1 MLSKMSSSKYNR
13 SSNSRRSDKK
23 PKRFQGTITVSPE
36 LMGAL
41 IGRGG
46 CNIRRICGECGF
58 GTYIKG
64 EPDGKTFTISSYK
77 QDKVLKAAQ
86 MLKQDET
93 ALVDPTKRS
102 SKPFATLD
110 MDASCVPH
118 VVGRGG
124 EGLQQVMDKVGD
136 GCYIVHRDGQF
147 HINANTKGD
156 ISKAIKLLERV
167 RDEYLDWVSGEAIQ
181 RVTRC
186 VQEEKSTTKITSGAF
201 AALVSESDSDD
212 DEDDDGPKHVNTES
226 EQFYRMLMQQE
237 GMGEASRFTPTE
249 VQRFANGL
257 KRHQINT
264 SKMGAKMFPQL
275 GAGAKPN
282 ISLKVTEK
290 PKPSGAWGDSHNA
303 SALKDTMVS
312 VAQRPTVN
320 HAKPKPVPVKK
331 PQEDGPNLVD
341 LDAYLKKYEG
351 KSWADMA
358 EESDSDDDNSA
369 W

>member
-1 MLSKMSSSKYNR
+1 MSTSKYNR
-13 SSNSRRSDKK
+13 SSNSRRSDNK
-23 PKRFQGTITVSPE
+23 PKRFQGTITVDPS

-46 CNIRRICGECGF
+46 CNIRRICGDCGF

-110 MDASCVPH
+110 MDTSCVPH

-181 RVTRC
+181 RVTRR
-186 VQEEKSTTKITSGAF
+186 VQEKSTTKITAGSF
-201 AALVSESDSDD
+201 AALASDSDSDESD
-212 DEDDDGPKHVNTES
+212 DEGPEHVNTES

-237 GMGEASRFTPTE
+237 GLGEASRFTATE
-249 VQRFANGL
+249 IQRFANGL
-257 KRHQINT
+257 KRHQVNT

-275 GAGAKPN
+275 RSDVKPN

-303 SALKDTMVS
+303 GALKDTMVS
-312 VAQRPTVN
+312 IAQRPTVN
-320 HAKPKPVPVKK
+320 HAKPQTVPKRSVKT
-331 PQEDGPNLVD
+331 QEDGPTHVD
-341 LDAYLKKYEG
+341 LTTYLKKYEG

-358 EESDSDDDNSA
+358 DESDTDDDDDNSA

>member
-13 SSNSRRSDKK
+13 SSNSRSTQK
-23 PKRFQGTITVSPE
+23 PKRFQGTITVNPE

-77 QDKVLKAAQ
+77 QDKVLLAAQ

-110 MDASCVPH
+110 MDSSCVPH

-167 RDEYLDWVSGEAIQ
+167 RDEYLDWVNGEAIQ
-181 RVTRC
+181 RVTRR
-186 VQEEKSTTKITSGAF
+186 VQEEKSTTKITAGSF
-201 AALVSESDSDD
+201 AALASDSDSDESD
-212 DEDDDGPKHVNTES
+212 DEGPEHVNPHS

-264 SKMGAKMFPQL
+264 SKIGAKMFPQL
-275 GAGAKPN
+275 GAKPN

-290 PKPSGAWGDSHNA
+290 PKPSGAWAHDA
-303 SALKDTMVS
+303 TALKDTMVA
-312 VAQRPTVN
+312 VAQRATVN

-331 PQEDGPNLVD
+331 TQDDGPTHVD
-341 LDAYLKKYEG
+341 LTAYLKKYEG
-351 KSWADMA
+351 MSWADMA
-358 EESDSDDDNSA
+358 DESDTDDDDQDNSA

>member
-13 SSNSRRSDKK
+13 SSNSRRSDNK
-23 PKRFQGTITVSPE
+23 PKRFQGTITVDPS

-46 CNIRRICGECGF
+46 CNIRRICGDCGF

-86 MLKQDET
+86 MLKQDES
-93 ALVDPTKRS
+93 ALVDPTQRS
-102 SKPFATLD
+102 SKPFTTLD

-181 RVTRC
+181 RITRR
-186 VQEEKSTTKITSGAF
+186 VQEEKSTTKITAGSF
-201 AALVSESDSDD
+201 AALASDSDD
-212 DEDDDGPKHVNTES
+212 SDDEGPEYVNTES
-226 EQFYRMLMQQE
+226 EQFHRMLMQQE
-237 GMGEASRFTPTE
+237 GLGQASRFTPTE
-249 VQRFANGL
+249 VQRFVNGL

-264 SKMGAKMFPQL
+264 SKIGAKMFPEL
-275 GAGAKPN
+275 RSDVKPN
-282 ISLKVTEK
+282 ISLKVTDK
-290 PKPSGAWGDSHNA
+290 PKPFGAWGDSHNA
-303 SALKDTMVS
+303 GQLKHTMVK
-312 VAQRPTVN
+312 VAEQPTVN
-320 HAKPKPVPVKK
+320 LAKPKPLPVKK
-331 PQEDGPNLVD
+331 TQEDGPTHVD
-341 LDAYLKKYEG
+341 LSSYLKKYEG

-358 EESDSDDDNSA
+358 DESDDDDDNSA

>member
-1 MLSKMSSSKYNR
+1 MSTSKYNR
-13 SSNSRRSDKK
+13 SSNSRRSDNK

-46 CNIRRICGECGF
+46 CNIRRICGDCGF

-77 QDKVLKAAQ
+77 QDKVLLAAQ

-110 MDASCVPH
+110 MDSSCVPH

-167 RDEYLDWVSGEAIQ
+167 RDEYLDWVSGEVIQ
-181 RVTRC
+181 RATRR
-186 VQEEKSTTKITSGAF
+186 VQEEKSTTKITAGSF
-201 AALVSESDSDD
+201 AALASDSDSDD
-212 DEDDDGPKHVNTES
+212 DDEAPEYVNTES

-257 KRHQINT
+257 KRHQVNT

-275 GAGAKPN
+275 PSGVKPN
-282 ISLKVTEK
+282 ISLKVTDK
-290 PKPSGAWGDSHNA
+290 PKPSGAWGNSHSA
-303 SALKDTMVS
+303 GALKDTMVK
-312 VAQRPTVN
+312 VAQEPTVN
-320 HAKPKPVPVKK
+320 LTKPKPVPVKK
-331 PQEDGPNLVD
+331 TPEDATTHVD
-341 LDAYLKKYEG
+341 LTAYLKKYEG

-358 EESDSDDDNSA
+358 DESDDDDDNSA